1 MRHTVWLAAACL
13 ALGACAGATR
23 PLGPPRTTSTTAI
36 DTEQHHHRAD
46 QHDHHPEPRTTTTTS
61 EPVKPK
67 PTPKPAPKPSA
78 AKPRTS
84 LKGDTNDAFAFAP
97 LSNPGNV
104 TVEGSVSSYKAWST
118 SKVLVVAAFL
128 DTACDGDPGKA
139 SAQQKRWVTAALT
152 ASDMDAVIALRDD
165 IPGSPGAAIT
175 KVLRSIGD
183 TRTVAPDA
191 SQGGMQWTI
200 REQVRFMA
208 ALSSGRVVS
217 KAASAYILSSMRP
230 IAAHRWGLGTIGAG
244 PFKGGWL
251 RSDTVTR
258 QMGIVDGYAV
268 AIITDARRPG
278 RAPDRRRLGPRRAD
292 ELPREGARAA
302 AGPRVPR
309 LTGSTWASTG
319 CRVPMRGGSPC
330 APSCSTQP
338 GPPTCSTWC
347 GA

>member
-1 MRHTVWLAAACL
+1 MRHTVLLAAACL
-13 ALGACAGATR
+13 ALSACAGAAQT
-23 PLGPPRTTSTTAI
+23 PRAASTTSATPSPSTTSTAPT
-36 DTEQHHHRAD
+36 TPSRS
-46 QHDHHPEPRTTTTTS
+46 TTTKAK
-61 EPVKPK
+61 PVKPS
-67 PTPKPAPKPSA
+67 PKLSPKPSPA
-78 AKPRTS
+78 TPSPATPRTS

-128 DTACDGDPGKA
+128 DTACDGDPANA

-152 ASDMDAVIALRDD
+152 ASDMDAVIALRED

-268 AIITDARRPG
+268 AIITDAVGPAVRQTDG
-278 RAPDRRRLGPRRAD
+278 DSAHVEQMNYLAKVLDRRLALESG
-292 ELPREGARAA
+292 
-302 AGPRVPR
+302 
-309 LTGSTWASTG
+309 
-319 CRVPMRGGSPC
+319 RG
-330 APSCSTQP
+330 
-338 GPPTCSTWC
+338 
-347 GA
+347 

>member
-13 ALGACAGATR
+13 ALSACAGAAQT
-23 PLGPPRTTSTTAI
+23 PRAASTTSTTTPAS
-36 DTEQHHHRAD
+36 TTSTTTTTAA
-46 QHDHHPEPRTTTTTS
+46 PTPKTTTKTPTRTTTTTKAK
-61 EPVKPK
+61 PVKPS
-67 PTPKPAPKPSA
+67 PKPSA

-104 TVEGSVSSYKAWST
+104 TVEGSVSSSKAWST

-128 DTACDGDPGKA
+128 DTACDGDPA
-139 SAQQKRWVTAALT
+139 RATAQQRRWVTAALT
-152 ASDMDAVIALRDD
+152 ASDMDAVIALREA

-217 KAASAYILSSMRP
+217 KAASAYLLSSMRP
-230 IAAHRWGLGTIGAG
+230 ISAHRWGLGTIGAG

-268 AIITDARRPG
+268 AIITDAVGPAVRQTDG
-278 RAPDRRRLGPRRAD
+278 DSAHVAQMNYLAKVLQRRLALESG
-292 ELPREGARAA
+292 
-302 AGPRVPR
+302 
-309 LTGSTWASTG
+309 
-319 CRVPMRGGSPC
+319 RG
-330 APSCSTQP
+330 
-338 GPPTCSTWC
+338 
-347 GA
+347 

>member
-1 MRHTVWLAAACL
+1 V
-13 ALGACAGATR
+13 
-23 PLGPPRTTSTTAI
+23 
-36 DTEQHHHRAD
+36 
-46 QHDHHPEPRTTTTTS
+46 
-61 EPVKPK
+61 PK
-67 PTPKPAPKPSA
+67 PTPRPSAA

-84 LKGDTNDAFAFAP
+84 LRGDTNDAFAFAP
-97 LSNPGNV
+97 LSNPGDV

-128 DTACDGDPGKA
+128 DTACAGDPANA
-139 SAQQKRWVTAALT
+139 SAQQKGWVKAALT

-175 KVLRSIGD
+175 TVLRSIGD

-217 KAASAYILSSMRP
+217 TAASAYILSSMRP

-268 AIITDARRPG
+268 AIITDHVGPAVRQTDG
-278 RAPDRRRLGPRRAD
+278 DSAHVEQMNYLAQVLKRRLALESGH
-292 ELPREGARAA
+292 G
-302 AGPRVPR
+302 
-309 LTGSTWASTG
+309 
-319 CRVPMRGGSPC
+319 
-330 APSCSTQP
+330 
-338 GPPTCSTWC
+338 
-347 GA
+347 

>member
-13 ALGACAGATR
+13 ALSACAGATQTPR
-23 PLGPPRTTSTTAI
+23 AASPTSARTTTVAPSTT
-36 DTEQHHHRAD
+36 TTTSS
-46 QHDHHPEPRTTTTTS
+46 RTTTTTVK
-61 EPVKPK
+61 PVTPK
-67 PTPKPAPKPSA
+67 PTPKPTLKPTPRPSA
-78 AKPRTS
+78 AALRTS

-128 DTACDGDPGKA
+128 DTACDGDPANA
-139 SAQQKRWVTAALT
+139 SAQQKSWVKAALT

-175 KVLRSIGD
+175 TVLRSIGD

-230 IAAHRWGLGTIGAG
+230 ISAHRWGLGTIGAG

-268 AIITDARRPG
+268 AIITDAVGPAVRQTDG
-278 RAPDRRRLGPRRAD
+278 DSAHVQQMNYLAKVLDRRLALESG
-292 ELPREGARAA
+292 
-302 AGPRVPR
+302 
-309 LTGSTWASTG
+309 
-319 CRVPMRGGSPC
+319 RG
-330 APSCSTQP
+330 
-338 GPPTCSTWC
+338 
-347 GA
+347 

>member
-1 MRHTVWLAAACL
+1 MKT
-13 ALGACAGATR
+13 
-23 PLGPPRTTSTTAI
+23 
-36 DTEQHHHRAD
+36 Q
-46 QHDHHPEPRTTTTTS
+46 
-61 EPVKPK
+61 
-67 PTPKPAPKPSA
+67 TPKPSPKPSA
-78 AKPRTS
+78 SKPRTS
-84 LKGDTNDAFAFAP
+84 LKGDPNDAFAFAP

-104 TVEGSVSSYKAWST
+104 TIEGSVSSYKAWST

-128 DTACDGDPGKA
+128 DAACDGDPAKA

-152 ASDMDAVIALRDD
+152 ASDGDAVVALRND

-175 KVLRSIGD
+175 RVLRSIGD

-217 KAASAYILSSMRP
+217 KSASAYILSSMRP
-230 IAAHRWGLGTIGAG
+230 ISAHRWGLGTIGAG

-268 AIITDARRPG
+268 AIITDHQGPAVVQTDG
-278 RAPDRRRLGPRRAD
+278 DAAHVEQMNYLAKVLKRRLAL
-292 ELPREGARAA
+292 E
-302 AGPRVPR
+302 
-309 LTGSTWASTG
+309 S
-319 CRVPMRGGSPC
+319 GG
-330 APSCSTQP
+330 
-338 GPPTCSTWC
+338 
-347 GA
+347 